1 MAQANA
7 PRVTA
12 ENAPEVVLV
21 AVRPAWVRV
30 RASDGSILFEKTL
43 NPGDTYVVPQTEEP
57 PILRTGA
64 AGALYFAVNGETY
77 GPAGGNGAVIDGVQ
91 LSSADLTGSFQVA
104 DLTADPDAGRAAVI
118 VAELAAQPI
127 PGQAA
132 TATD

>member
-1 MAQANA
+1 M
-7 PRVTA
+7 
-12 ENAPEVVLV
+12 
-21 AVRPAWVRV
+21 
-30 RASDGSILFEKTL
+30 
-43 NPGDTYVVPQTEEP
+43 
-57 PILRTGA
+57 
-64 AGALYFAVNGETY
+64 
-77 GPAGGNGAVIDGVQ
+77 IDGVQ